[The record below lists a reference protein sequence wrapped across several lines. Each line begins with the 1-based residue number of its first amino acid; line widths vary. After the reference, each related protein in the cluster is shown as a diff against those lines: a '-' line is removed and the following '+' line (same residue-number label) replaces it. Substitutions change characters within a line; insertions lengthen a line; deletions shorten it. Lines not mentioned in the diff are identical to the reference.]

1 MPMLKNCFQ
10 AWHIKCLFAF
20 FAASLS
26 ISCATRITG
35 PLRADGSA
43 ELNITA
49 SLEPRTA
56 NLIRSLA
63 SVSGTVSQGSLVVNG
78 PAIAQSMSAAPG
90 VASVTLRN
98 TAPAAVEGLVRV
110 SKINDF
116 LASGSRGFINFEQNS
131 GGGRMLINVNRQTS
145 PQILSLFSSEISD
158 YLSALMA
165 PIATGEVLTRAEY
178 LDLVTS
184 VYNRGVSD
192 EISASR
198 VYIEVS
204 LPSAV
209 RSVRGGTFSGRQA
222 IFDVR
227 LLDLLVL
234 ETPLSYEVV
243 WN

>member
-1 MPMLKNCFQ
+1 MFKNCFRT
-10 AWHIKCLFAF
+10 WHIKCLFVF
-20 FAASLS
+20 FAASVS
-26 ISCATRITG
+26 ISCAARISG

-56 NLIRSLA
+56 SLIRALA
-63 SVSGTVSQGSLVVNG
+63 SVSGPLPQDSVVVNG
-78 PAIAQSMSAAPG
+78 QAIAQSMSEAPG

-98 TAPAAVEGLVRV
+98 TAPAAVEGTVRV

-116 LASGSRGFINFEQNS
+116 LASEGRGFITFEQNS

-165 PIATGEVLTRAEY
+165 PIVTGEVLTRAEY
-178 LDLVTS
+178 LDLVAS

-198 VYIEVS
+198 VHIEVS
-204 LPSAV
+204 LPSTV
-209 RSVRGGTFSGRQA
+209 RSIRGGTSSGRQA